1 MTDRPLR
8 VAHVGAVAG
17 VGERLVE
24 GLVAAG
30 HDAVFVD
37 LVEPGAE
44 QLSAIRK
51 ALALPRR
58 ARQML
63 AARRR
68 LRSGGFDVVH
78 VHYATRAIWFLG
90 VAPVVVMHAHGSDV
104 RDQPGPRRPPL
115 RWLARRV
122 SMVLVSTPDLL
133 AHIDGVYLPNPVEV
147 DRPSAPPDTP
157 SVFVFSAFLEVKGAP
172 RLVEAIRLL
181 RQRRPD
187 VPVRAI
193 RQGPYA
199 GEAAVAGAELID
211 PVPAGEIPSLIAAH
225 QVVVGQQLLGVLG
238 VSELQAMALARPVA
252 VDLHLGDTYVDP
264 PPVLDTRS
272 AVEIADAV
280 ERLLDDADLR
290 SDLGRRGRNWV
301 ATHHATPIV
310 VDRLVALY
318 RGALGS
324 QLSRA

>member
-1 MTDRPLR
+1 MTDPPVR

-24 GLVAAG
+24 GLKAAG

-44 QLSAIRK
+44 LLSSFRK

-58 ARQML
+58 AARMLSVRRQ
-63 AARRR
+63 
-68 LRSGGFDVVH
+68 LRAGGFDVVH

-104 RDQPGPRRPPL
+104 RDQPRPRRPPL

-122 SMVLVSTPDLL
+122 SMVVVSTPDLL
-133 AHIDGVYLPNPVEV
+133 AHIDGVYLPNPVELS
-147 DRPSAPPDTP
+147 DPSPPPDTP
-157 SVFVFSAFLEVKGAP
+157 SVVVFSAFLEVKGAP
-172 RLVEAIRLL
+172 RLVDAIRLL

-193 RQGPYA
+193 RQGPAA
-199 GEAAVAGAELID
+199 GEAASAGAELID
-211 PVPAGEIPSLIAAH
+211 PVPSAEIPGLIAAH

-238 VSELQAMALARPVA
+238 VSELQAMALERPVA
-252 VDLHLGDTYVDP
+252 VDLHLGDTYPDP

-272 AVEIADAV
+272 AIGVVEAV

-290 SDLGRRGRNWV
+290 ADLGRRGRQWV
-301 ATHHATPIV
+301 AVHHATPVV
-310 VDRLVALY
+310 VDQLVALY
-318 RGALGS
+318 RNALR
-324 QLSRA
+324 RA